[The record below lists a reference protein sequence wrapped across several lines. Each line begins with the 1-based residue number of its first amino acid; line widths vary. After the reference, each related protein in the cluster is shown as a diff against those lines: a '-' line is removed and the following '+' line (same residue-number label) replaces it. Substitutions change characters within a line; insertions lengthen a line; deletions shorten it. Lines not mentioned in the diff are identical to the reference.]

1 MTALA
6 LGLLAAT
13 DLGKQITAPKVKGSR
28 KKPIQGTISSLR
40 HFAVDDVR
48 YTSVIVKV
56 PVKGGPDHREI
67 KTTSDAVAEVTG
79 R

>member
-1 MTALA
+1 VTARA
-6 LGLLAAT
+6 LSSLTAT
-13 DLGKQITAPKVKGSR
+13 DLGMQITAPKVKGNR

-40 HFAVDDVR
+40 HFTVDDTR

-56 PVKGGPDHREI
+56 NTNKGPDHREI